1 MDDKT
6 LRQNIIDELEF
17 DPSIDAAHIGLAVDD
32 GVVTLSGHVSSYE
45 EKLAAEQAVRRVKGV
60 KAIAQEIE
68 VRYKYQLK
76 TDDDQIARRAA
87 DVLAWNLVPAD
98 SVQVTVQK
106 GWVTLSGKVDWQ
118 YQKVAA
124 ESAVSKLVGVSG
136 ITNLIEL
143 KPHAEAKDVKHKIM
157 AALHRSAQVEANHV
171 HVTVIGD
178 KVRLDGKVK
187 AWYERDI
194 VRRAAWSAPGVTQVE
209 DNIKVDPQ

>member
-6 LRQNIIDELEF
+6 LRQNILDELEF
-17 DPSIDAAHIGLAVDD
+17 EPRIDAAHIGLAVED
-32 GVVTLSGHVSSYE
+32 GVVTLSGHVSSYD

-68 VRYKYQLK
+68 VRYKYQFK

-106 GWVTLSGKVDWQ
+106 SWVTLSGKVDWQ
-118 YQKVAA
+118 YQKIAA
-124 ESAVSKLVGVSG
+124 EFAVSKLAGVSEV
-136 ITNLIEL
+136 TNLIEL
-143 KPHAEAKDVKHKIM
+143 KPHAEPKDVKQKIM
-157 AALHRSAQVEANHV
+157 AALHRSAQVDANNIQ
-171 HVTVIGD
+171 VTVIGG

-187 AWYERDI
+187 AWYECGI
-194 VRRAAWSAPGVTQVE
+194 VEHAAWSAPGVTQVE
-209 DNIKVDPQ
+209 DNLTVG

>member
-1 MDDKT
+1 M
-6 LRQNIIDELEF
+6 
-17 DPSIDAAHIGLAVDD
+17 
-32 GVVTLSGHVSSYE
+32 SGHVSSYE
-45 EKLAAEQAVRRVKGV
+45 EKLAAEQAVRRVEGV

-98 SVQVTVQK
+98 SVQVIVQK

-124 ESAVSKLVGVSG
+124 EFAVSKLAGVSG

-143 KPHAEAKDVKHKIM
+143 KPHAEPKDVKHKIM

-171 HVTVIGD
+171 QVTVIGG
-178 KVRLDGKVK
+178 KVKLDGKVK

-209 DNIKVDPQ
+209 DNLTVG

>member
-45 EKLAAEQAVRRVKGV
+45 EKLAAEQAVRRVEGV

-76 TDDDQIARRAA
+76 TDDDQIARRAV

-98 SVQVTVQK
+98 GVQVTVQK
-106 GWVTLSGKVDWQ
+106 GWVTMSGKVDWQ

-124 ESAVSKLVGVSG
+124 ESAVSKLAGVSG

-143 KPHAEAKDVKHKIM
+143 KPYAEPKDVKHKIM
-157 AALHRSAQVEANHV
+157 AALHRSAQIEANHV
-171 HVTVIGD
+171 QVTVIGG
-178 KVRLDGKVK
+178 KVKLDGKVK

-209 DNIKVDPQ
+209 DNLRVG

>member
-32 GVVTLSGHVSSYE
+32 GVVTLTGHVSTYE
-45 EKLAAEQAVRRVKGV
+45 EKLATEQAVRRVKGV

-87 DVLAWNLVPAD
+87 DVLDWNLVPAD
-98 SVQVTVQK
+98 SVLVTVQK

-124 ESAVSKLVGVSG
+124 EFAVSKLAGVSG
-136 ITNLIEL
+136 VTNLIEL
-143 KPHAEAKDVKHKIM
+143 KPHAEPKDVKHKIM
-157 AALHRSAQVEANHV
+157 SALHRSAQVEANHV
-171 HVTVIGD
+171 QVTVIGG

-194 VRRAAWSAPGVTQVE
+194 VERAAWSAPGVTQVE
-209 DNIKVDPQ
+209 DNLRVG